1 MLNTFIENSLILFIS
16 LLSLS
21 IEAEEEREAPYFPL
35 SLKIMINTWLIIY
48 WGLKLKSGISFIFV
62 I

>member
-35 SLKIMINTWLIIY
+35 SLKIMINTWLIY